1 MGRQSLRVLPSL
13 LSRRVFISISIQAP
27 ISIVYALYSK
37 LYVYCVIDIF
47 VWLCGMNYWRNPQ
60 YNSWRRMID
69 IGSIFLVGGYH
80 LRDQLFIRNYLSLV
94 YCHILLLVFASYWKA
109 RKSQLPDRC
118 VFSTRRFPS
127 YTSERLPVT
136 RGGGKI
142 CWFDF
147 ILFTNTT

>member
-1 MGRQSLRVLPSL
+1 MGRQSLRVLPPV

-94 YCHILLLVFASYWKA
+94 YCHILLLVFGSYWKA
-109 RKSQLPDRC
+109 RKSRIQSLQQ
-118 VFSTRRFPS
+118 STKWHIGVHFFGTLS
-127 YTSERLPVT
+127 NIIAYTNLRSII
-136 RGGGKI
+136 K
-142 CWFDF
+142 
-147 ILFTNTT
+147 